1 MNALQNTG
9 IHEAI
14 SLPVEGLEIFGDIS
28 DPCSEWYDLKVAEM
42 SGYDYIFAPAE
53 RYAQLTDLAVLEE
66 FLIHTQTLLGSEPQR
81 TILVGYATNPDGKKI
96 FEKYNINWADD
107 TITECM
113 RCRLDNTPQLEFIE
127 MLYKHS
133 EKLLLRI

>member
-9 IHEAI
+9 INEAI
-14 SLPVEGLEIFGDIS
+14 SLPIEGLEIFGDIS

-53 RYAQLTDLAVLEE
+53 MYAQLADLATLQE
-66 FLIHTQTLLGSEPQR
+66 FLLHTQTLLGSEPQR
-81 TILVGYATNPDGKKI
+81 TILVGYTAKADGRKS
-96 FEKYNINWADD
+96 FEKYNIEWADD
-107 TITECM
+107 TIIDSA
-113 RCRLDNTPQLEFIE
+113 RYQLDNTPQLEFIE